1 MRYLTV
7 GAFLHWFVVGSL
19 SSVCMKEM
27 VTPTAQAGSSA
38 VQETDLEMTTF
49 PQLCGSGKLC
59 FSSEGE

>member
-19 SSVCMKEM
+19 SSICIKVI
-27 VTPTAQAGSSA
+27 VIPTTQAGSPA

-49 PQLCGSGKLC
+49 PQLCGPGKLC
-59 FSSEGE
+59 FSSEGG